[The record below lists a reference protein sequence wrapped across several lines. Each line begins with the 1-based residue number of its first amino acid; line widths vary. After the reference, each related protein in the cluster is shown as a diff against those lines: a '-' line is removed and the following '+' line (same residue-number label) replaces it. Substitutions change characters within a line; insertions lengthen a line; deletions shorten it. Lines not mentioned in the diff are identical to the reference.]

1 MGEVY
6 RATDTRLGRE
16 VALKFPAER
25 FSERFER
32 EARAVAAVNHPNIR
46 TLYDV
51 TPDYLVMEFV
61 EGSTLDERIREGPV
75 PIEEALT
82 IADLRVH

>member
-1 MGEVY
+1 
-6 RATDTRLGRE
+6 
-16 VALKFPAER
+16 
-25 FSERFER
+25 
-32 EARAVAAVNHPNIR
+32 VAAVNHPNIR